1 MSGFS
6 GHRHFAGAKCEG
18 ERWESRLIDGTNVT
32 EMIDTNRRFHKVLEG
47 IARAKG
53 SDPLMSVAQEGL
65 GIIGVSTI
73 FGSRDRFVTRR

>member
-1 MSGFS
+1 M
-6 GHRHFAGAKCEG
+6 
-18 ERWESRLIDGTNVT
+18 IDGTNVT